1 LKRHQVRL
9 KPEMLNSLLNV
20 WPDNP
25 DGETLYQ
32 PYSAQLGCDAF
43 EMLINKIQ
51 IIFVHLS
58 LSKRSEVVRST

>member
-1 LKRHQVRL
+1 
-9 KPEMLNSLLNV
+9 MLNSLLNV

-43 EMLINKIQ
+43 EKLINKIK

-58 LSKRSEVVRST
+58 LSKKSEVVRSTRVILTIQN

>member
-43 EMLINKIQ
+43 EKLINKIK